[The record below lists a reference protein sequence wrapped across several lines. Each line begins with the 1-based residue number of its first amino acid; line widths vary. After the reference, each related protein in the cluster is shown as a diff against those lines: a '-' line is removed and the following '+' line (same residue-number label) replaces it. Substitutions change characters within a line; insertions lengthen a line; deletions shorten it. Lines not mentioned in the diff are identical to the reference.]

1 MQRRCR
7 RLLLWLLDTHF
18 ISTCIVAKAVHV
30 HGCNTAAPR
39 SLFCFSSTISSLL
52 SRSFLFSNH
61 VFISFCHFL
70 SFSVFNVSRMF
81 KCFVCTF
88 VASYFPHCALCVH
101 CVQCVGYTFAEPTDA
116 DGNMLSLCFE
126 NVMPSFLLM
135 FLFLPITFCSY
146 SPQLCLSYRFSVHF
160 LLLTAYVIID
170 F

>member
-1 MQRRCR
+1 MASRHAFHIHLHSREGGACAWMQYGSTTQP
-7 RLLLWLLDTHF
+7 LLL
-18 ISTCIVAKAVHV
+18 
-30 HGCNTAAPR
+30 
-39 SLFCFSSTISSLL
+39 SSTISSLL